1 MPRDGFSELLIIL
14 TFSLLAVM
22 SLRRWR
28 VPPTLAYLAA
38 GMLVGPTGLGLITDA
53 EAVAGLAE
61 FGIVFL
67 LFSLGLEF
75 ALPQLIAMRHSVFGL
90 GAGQVGLCLGILL
103 GLGLL
108 LQLPPTQA
116 FIYAGA
122 LSLSSTAI
130 VSKELTLRNEL
141 HTRFGRLA
149 IAILLFQD
157 LASVMLLLLIPA
169 LAAGQAPLAGLI
181 GLMLLKAALLLLLML
196 WIGKYVLPRLFMAAA
211 RARSEELFVL
221 TALVVVLLAATLASL
236 AGLSMALGAFLAGMT
251 LGESHYRH
259 QLEAEI
265 RPFRDVLLGIFFV
278 TIGMMLDLRLLLAQW
293 HWLLLIA
300 VTVMLLKTGVITVLG
315 ILFRESPQD
324 SLRTGLTLAQGGEFG
339 FALLA
344 LAAGQAVVDRQTH
357 SLVLASIIL
366 SMMLAPALIRYRENL
381 LTRLFKPSAP
391 PWPDVTATLHNSPV
405 PLQDHVILCGFGRVG
420 QVIGRFLRQE
430 GIPYVALDADPVRV
444 QAAALAGENI
454 HYGDGTQASVLH
466 ALGLSQARLLV
477 IAFNDDRQAFTVLRL
492 VRRLREDLPVL
503 VRTADDS
510 QWKSLREA
518 GATEVVPEVM
528 EGSLMLVSH
537 VLSLLQLPPAR
548 IQQRVQEVRRRRYEL
563 LHGYFHGERSRVLD
577 EEGRPLEMI
586 QAVVLPAGAHAVGL
600 RLAELEFG
608 QMEAQVQAVRR
619 AGQIYQDPPPPWR
632 LAAEDVVILRGTA
645 EQVERAE
652 RYLLSGAGRA
662 EHPD

>member
-1 MPRDGFSELLIIL
+1 MPHDWFSELLIIL

-38 GMLVGPTGLGLITDA
+38 GMLIGPNGLGLIADA
-53 EAVAGLAE
+53 KTVASLAE

-90 GAGQVGLCLGILL
+90 GASQVGLCLGIIL

-108 LQLPPTQA
+108 LGLPWGQA
-116 FIYAGA
+116 FICAGA

-157 LASVMLLLLIPA
+157 LASVMLLLIPA
-169 LAAGQAPLAGLI
+169 LAAGQAPLAGMIGIMLI
-181 GLMLLKAALLLLLML
+181 KALLLLLLML
-196 WIGKYVLPRLFMAAA
+196 CIGKYVLPRLFMEAS

-251 LGESHYRH
+251 LGESHYRY

-265 RPFRDVLLGIFFV
+265 RPFRDVLMGVFFV
-278 TIGMMLDLRLLLAQW
+278 TIGMMLDLRLLLEQW
-293 HWLLLIA
+293 YWMLLIA
-300 VTVMLLKTGVITVLG
+300 VGVMLLKAGIITALG
-315 ILFRESPQD
+315 ILFKESSHD
-324 SLRTGLTLAQGGEFG
+324 SLRAGLTLAQGGEFG

-344 LAAGQAVVDRQTH
+344 VAAAHAVVDRQTQ

-366 SMMLAPALIRYRENL
+366 SMVLTPGLLRYREHL
-381 LTRLFKPSAP
+381 LARLLKPMVP
-391 PWPDVTATLHNSPV
+391 RWPEVTKTLQNSSV

-430 GIPYVALDADPVRV
+430 GISYVALDADPIRV
-444 QAAALAGENI
+444 QTAALAGENI
-454 HYGDGTQASVLH
+454 HYGDGMQASVLR
-466 ALGLSQARLLV
+466 ALGLAQARLLV
-477 IAFNDDRQAFTVLRL
+477 IAFNDDRQALAVLRQ

-503 VRTADDS
+503 VRTADDG
-510 QWKSLREA
+510 QLKVLREA
-518 GATEVVPEVM
+518 GATEVIPEVM

-548 IQQRVQEVRRRRYEL
+548 IQARVQEVRRRRYEL

-577 EEGRPLEMI
+577 EEGKPLEMI
-586 QAVVLPAGAHAVGL
+586 HAVVLPAGAHAVGL
-600 RLAELEFG
+600 QLAELEFG

-619 AGQIYQDPPPPWR
+619 DGQIQQDPPLRWR

-645 EQVERAE
+645 EQVARAE
-652 RYLLSGAGRA
+652 RYLLSGARRG
-662 EHPD
+662 EHPA

>member
-1 MPRDGFSELLIIL
+1 MSHDLFPELLIIL
-14 TFSLLAVM
+14 TFSLFTVM
-22 SLRRWR
+22 SLRRWQ
-28 VPPTLAYLAA
+28 VPAILAYLAA
-38 GMLVGPTGLGLITDA
+38 GMLIGPTGLGLIVDA
-53 EAVAGLAE
+53 KAVEGLAE

-75 ALPQLIAMRHSVFGL
+75 ALPQLIAMRRSVFGL
-90 GAGQVGLCLGILL
+90 GAGQVGLCLGILMGAGWLL
-103 GLGLL
+103 GL
-108 LQLPPTQA
+108 PPAAA
-116 FIYAGA
+116 FVVAGA

-157 LASVMLLLLIPA
+157 LTSVLLLLLIPA
-169 LAAGQAPLAGLI
+169 LAVGQAPLTELI

-196 WIGKYVLPRLFMAAA
+196 WIGQYVLPRLFMAAA

-278 TIGMMLDLRLLLAQW
+278 TIGMLLDLRLLLAQW
-293 HWLLLIA
+293 HWLLPIA
-300 VTVMLLKTGVITVLG
+300 VAVMLLKTGIITGLG

-344 LAAGQAVVDRQTH
+344 LAAGHAVLDRQTQ

-366 SMMLAPALIRYRENL
+366 SMMLTPVLLRYREDL
-381 LTRLFKPSAP
+381 ITRLFRPTSAP
-391 PWPDVTATLHNSPV
+391 AAGSLPHPSV
-405 PLQDHVILCGFGRVG
+405 PLQDHVILCGYGRVG

-454 HYGDGTQASVLH
+454 HYGDGAQPSVLR
-466 ALGLSQARLLV
+466 ALGLAQARLLV
-477 IAFNDDRQAFTVLRL
+477 IAFSEDRQALTVVRL

-537 VLSLLQLPPAR
+537 VLSLLDLPPAQ
-548 IQQRVQEVRRRRYEL
+548 IQARVQEVRQRRYEL

-577 EEGRPLEMI
+577 EEGKPLEMI
-586 QAVVLPAGAHAVGL
+586 HAVALPAGAYAVGHKL
-600 RLAELEFG
+600 SEFELTG
-608 QMEAQVQAVRR
+608 AQVQSVRR
-619 AGQIYQDPPPPWR
+619 GTQTQQDPPPQWE

-645 EQVERAE
+645 EQIERAE

>member
-1 MPRDGFSELLIIL
+1 MSHDLFPELLIIL
-14 TFSLLAVM
+14 TFSLFTVM
-22 SLRRWR
+22 SLRRWQ
-28 VPPTLAYLAA
+28 VPAILAYLAA
-38 GMLVGPTGLGLITDA
+38 GMLIGPTGLGLIVDA
-53 EAVAGLAE
+53 KAVEGLAE

-75 ALPQLIAMRHSVFGL
+75 ALPQLIAMRRSVFGL
-90 GAGQVGLCLGILL
+90 GAGQVGLCLGILMAAGWLL
-103 GLGLL
+103 GLS
-108 LQLPPTQA
+108 PTAA
-116 FIYAGA
+116 FVVAGA

-157 LASVMLLLLIPA
+157 LTSVLLLLLIPA
-169 LAAGQAPLAGLI
+169 LAVGQAPLTDLI

-196 WIGKYVLPRLFMAAA
+196 WIGQYVLPRLFMAAA

-278 TIGMMLDLRLLLAQW
+278 TIGMLLDLRLLLAQW
-293 HWLLLIA
+293 HWLLPIA
-300 VTVMLLKTGVITVLG
+300 VAVMLLKTGIITVLG

-344 LAAGQAVVDRQTH
+344 LAAGHAVLDRQTQ

-366 SMMLAPALIRYRENL
+366 SMMLTPVLLRYREDL
-381 LTRLFKPSAP
+381 IARLCRPSAAP
-391 PWPDVTATLHNSPV
+391 AAGSLPHPSV
-405 PLQDHVILCGFGRVG
+405 PLQDHVILCGYGRVG

-454 HYGDGTQASVLH
+454 HYGDGAQSSVLR
-466 ALGLSQARLLV
+466 ALGLAQARLLV
-477 IAFNDDRQAFTVLRL
+477 IAFNEDRQALTVVRL

-510 QWKSLREA
+510 QWKILREA

-537 VLSLLQLPPAR
+537 VLSLLDLPPAR
-548 IQQRVQEVRRRRYEL
+548 IQQRVQEVRQRRYEL

-577 EEGRPLEMI
+577 AEGKPLEMI
-586 QAVVLPAGAHAVGL
+586 QAMVLPAGAYAIGHKLG
-600 RLAELEFG
+600 EFEFE
-608 QMEAQVQAVRR
+608 QMEVQVQAVRR
-619 AGQIYQDPPPPWR
+619 AGQTQQDPPPQWE
-632 LAAEDVVILRGTA
+632 LAAEDVIILRGTA
-645 EQVERAE
+645 EQIERAE
-652 RYLLSGAGRA
+652 RHLLRGAGRA
-662 EHPD
+662 EHSD